1 MQKDKGILA
10 VVPAWGGSKAVN
22 LKDLRPV
29 LRVPVVARVG
39 RVGEVV
45 AQVPMLRYR
54 DYVAADLTITLGRE
68 RHRSHNLDEFLKAR

>member
-29 LRVPVVARVG
+29 LRVPVVV

-45 AQVPMLRYR
+45 AQVPMIAG
-54 DYVAADLTITLGRE
+54 VVVSPADAPTP
-68 RHRSHNLDEFLKAR
+68 

>member
-29 LRVPVVARVG
+29 LRVPVVV